1 MISFSEFEK
10 GVKRAFEQKDG
21 VTFFKVGKTPENKDI
36 AIVIGWDDAYG
47 LDEDMEAYYIENHC
61 ILSAKVAYNCDDLQC
76 DYGWDWYMPE
86 VKGTND
92 VLDTGLFLSKNLEDL
107 KNDYNYICEL
117 VDKVLDGYKNGDLA

>member
-21 VTFFKVGKTPENKDI
+21 VVYFKVGKTPENKDI
-36 AIVIGWDDAYG
+36 AIVIGWDDADG
-47 LDEDMEAYYIENHC
+47 LDEDVKAFYIENDC

-92 VLDTGLFLSKNLEDL
+92 VLDTGLSLSKNPEDL
-107 KNDYNYICEL
+107 KKDYNYICEL
-117 VDKVLDGYKNGDLA
+117 MEKVLDGYKNGDLV